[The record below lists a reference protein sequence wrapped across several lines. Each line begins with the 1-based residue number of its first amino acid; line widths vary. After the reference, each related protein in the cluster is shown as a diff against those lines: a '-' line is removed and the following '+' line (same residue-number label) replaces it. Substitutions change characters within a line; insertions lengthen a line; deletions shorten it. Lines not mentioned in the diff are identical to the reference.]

1 MTMKGI
7 KWITIA
13 AIILMIATPAFGAIS
28 KEDASKSVSSYV
40 LSGET
45 SEIYGPYTYENH
57 AYYYA
62 EISTDKSI
70 TGILIVDA
78 ESGKIIEDLEIAKKI
93 IYTKTYL
100 ADATPENLAA
110 YNATRDGFNN
120 ASVAYREKSEAY
132 KKEIPLYKAEER
144 AKFETIVQSYQEAA
158 TLYDGLSDIMKR
170 AAETQADIIKGN
182 ASYENAVKFSNQ
194 MTEYENSLKKMG
206 TIYDKIMGE
215 TNAYYGVLIN
225 GAATYKLNATE
236 MSDYKLLSE
245 TAIKQEKDRMITQVI
260 TLIQE
265 DNANTE
271 ERVNSEM
278 EVMEVRLK
286 TRNSIP
292 GFGILAAVGMV
303 LVAGFL
309 IRRKEK

>member
-7 KWITIA
+7 KWIVIA
-13 AIILMIATPAFGAIS
+13 AIILMVATPAFGAIS

-62 EISTDKSI
+62 EISTEKSI

-93 IYTKTYL
+93 VYTKTYL

-110 YNATRDGFNN
+110 YNVTRNWYTSA
-120 ASVAYREKSEAY
+120 ASVCREKSEAY

-170 AAETQADIIKGN
+170 AAETQADVIKGN

-206 TIYDKIMGE
+206 TTYDKIMGE
-215 TNAYYGVLIN
+215 TNAYYDVLIN

-278 EVMEVRLK
+278 EVMEARLK

-292 GFGILAAVGMV
+292 GFGILAAIGMV
-303 LVAGFL
+303 LAVGFL
-309 IRRKEK
+309 IRRK

>member
-7 KWITIA
+7 RWIVIA
-13 AIILMIATPAFGAIS
+13 SIILMIVTPALGAIS
-28 KEDASKSVSSYV
+28 KENAAEAVSSHV

-45 SEIYGPYTYENH
+45 LEMYGPYTYKNH

-62 EISTDKSI
+62 EMSTDTSI
-70 TGILIVDA
+70 TGILIIDA
-78 ESGKIIEDLEIAKKI
+78 ETGKIVEDLEIAKKI

-110 YNATRDGFNN
+110 YNVTRDWYTS
-120 ASVAYREKSEAY
+120 AAAVWREKSEAY

-158 TLYDGLSDIMKR
+158 TLYEELSEIMKR

-206 TIYDKIMGE
+206 TLYDKIMAE
-215 TNAYYGVLIN
+215 TNAYYDVLIN
-225 GAATYKLNATE
+225 GAATYKLNATQ

-245 TAIKQEKDRMITQVI
+245 TAIRDEKDRMITQI
-260 TLIQE
+260 IALIQE

-286 TRNSIP
+286 TGNSIP

-303 LVAGFL
+303 LAVGFL
-309 IRRKEK
+309 IRRKEE